1 MSENI
6 TILIPVFNDWDALSK
21 LLEKIEEQANLLKMR
36 FSVQVMND
44 CSSLPMQ
51 VASYPSLDISVVH
64 LLRNVGHQKA
74 IAVGLAHLANSD
86 AKSNVLVMDA
96 DGEDKPSDIPAMIK
110 ASTENPYK
118 IIFAHRSKRSE
129 GFVFRVSYQIYKF
142 IFKLLTS
149 KVITFGNFS
158 IVPHT
163 MLKKLAFV
171 SEIWNNYPGGVIRS
185 KLPYTSIPL
194 ERGTRLA
201 GESKMN
207 FVSLVLHGM
216 STIAVFLDV
225 TAVRIMLFSI
235 FLIACSFLGI
245 AVVFELKFVAQMATP
260 GWASSL
266 ASGFMIIVL
275 QAFFISL
282 FLVFTVLSYRSNKHF
297 IPLSDYKPFIE
308 KIEKIS

>member
-21 LLEKIEEQANLLKMR
+21 LLDKIEEQAVLLKIR
-36 FSVQVMND
+36 FSIQVMND

-51 VASYPSLDISVVH
+51 VATYPSLDISVVH

-74 IAVGLAHLANSD
+74 IAIGLSYLANSGIE
-86 AKSNVLVMDA
+86 SNVLVMDA
-96 DGEDKPSDIPAMIK
+96 DGEDRPSDIPAMIQ
-110 ASTENPYK
+110 ANTENPDK

-129 GFVFRVSYQIYKF
+129 GFVFKISYQIYKF
-142 IFKLLTS
+142 IFKMLTG

-185 KLPYTSIPL
+185 KLPYSSIPL

-225 TAVRIMLFSI
+225 TAIRIMLFSI

-245 AVVFELKFVAQMATP
+245 MVVFEMKFIAQMATP
-260 GWASSL
+260 GWASSVV
-266 ASGFMIIVL
+266 SGFTIIVL

-297 IPLSDYKPFIE
+297 IPLTDYKPFIE